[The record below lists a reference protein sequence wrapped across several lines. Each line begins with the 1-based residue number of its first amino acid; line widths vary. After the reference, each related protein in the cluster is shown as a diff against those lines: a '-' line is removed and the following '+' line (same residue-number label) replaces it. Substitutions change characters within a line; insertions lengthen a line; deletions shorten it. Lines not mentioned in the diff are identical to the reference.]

1 MFIGS
6 GVCEELNSEQVVR
19 DVLCCSSRE
28 HVDFTIEVLRQAF
41 LLPFSHA
48 AAVRRVIALYKDWI
62 QMNVCIIFIL
72 VLLNLFKLISYRRI
86 YINTILYFSWGLNLY
101 YMENKHIIFRNLK
114 QVLLRKYTYFNDLF
128 ITYGFFPRIHI
139 IIDAYTL

>member
-1 MFIGS
+1 MY
-6 GVCEELNSEQVVR
+6 EELSAELVVR

-62 QMNVCIIFIL
+62 QMNVSIL
-72 VLLNLFKLISYRRI
+72 PNLTAGWSSGLGPHYEKWGFCDEQLHLFTIHGCLYILLSI
-86 YINTILYFSWGLNLY
+86 
-101 YMENKHIIFRNLK
+101 
-114 QVLLRKYTYFNDLF
+114 
-128 ITYGFFPRIHI
+128 
-139 IIDAYTL
+139 